1 MRSPEQVRWDFVQ
14 DWLRRAEDDRL
25 AAKALLRQKFNDYGV
40 SAFHAQQ
47 CAEKAVKAYL
57 VRWQI
62 EFPKT
67 HDMER
72 LREIV
77 AREDEQLAQDLFV
90 ADALTPYAV
99 EFRYPGEFEPV
110 SKDAAEEAIALAE
123 KTHQIILQN
132 LKDYLKA
139 GRPEA
144 S

>member
-1 MRSPEQVRWDFVQ
+1 MRTPEQVRWDFVQ
-14 DWLRRAEDDRL
+14 DWLRRAEDDRRAARTLL
-25 AAKALLRQKFNDYGV
+25 AQEFNDYGV

-47 CAEKAVKAYL
+47 CAEKAIKAYL

-72 LREIV
+72 LRRIM
-77 AREDEQLAQDLFV
+77 ATADEQLAQDLFV
-90 ADALTPYAV
+90 ADALSPYSV

-110 SKDAAEEAIALAE
+110 SKESAEEAIAVAE
-123 KTHQIILQN
+123 KAHQIILQN
-132 LKDYLKA
+132 LEDYLKA

-144 S
+144 L